1 MKGIVVYKYLPLPLY
16 EWIQGFN
23 KETVAQGFNKETVA
37 LTELKQQCSKS
48 PRPSRTS
55 ELSEI

>member
-23 KETVAQGFNKETVA
+23 KETVAQGFNKETDRAETAVFKIPKA
-37 LTELKQQCSKS
+37 KHN
-48 PRPSRTS
+48 
-55 ELSEI
+55 I